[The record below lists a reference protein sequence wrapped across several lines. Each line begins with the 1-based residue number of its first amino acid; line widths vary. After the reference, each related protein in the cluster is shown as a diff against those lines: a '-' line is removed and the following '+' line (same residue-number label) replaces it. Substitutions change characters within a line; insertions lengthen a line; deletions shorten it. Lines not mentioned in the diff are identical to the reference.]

1 MEEKFQELGWKYY
14 GPDELMPLENRY
26 QTPEGEWLF
35 LYEHPVTTR
44 LGGVRLSKLDP
55 LRQDFAFW
63 LRERLFDALKEPAAR
78 RVKLQNAAERL
89 YRILCQS
96 PAPHPWLS
104 LPADSRPQRNR
115 STLAYHSLLVSA
127 FACAMA
133 RAWELQGQSIAEL
146 LRFQPPVGEEEIPV
160 ELAELMNFIRVGSLC
175 HDFGKHPP
183 QRHNERGKAQVQE
196 LFFGILEDM
205 VAFDLGEVAHRH
217 HTARSYRERGES
229 PIGILEELIAHAD
242 TLASATDR
250 PILSQD
256 PDPVRAVTNF
266 FRDYLGGE
274 KALSLISADTDRVK
288 SYVFET
294 SRLPE
299 VRGASAQLTTL
310 NEREIKAQLWND
322 FQLPAECLLYAAGGS
337 ALIVAPTKIAAQIA
351 EGIQQLYLS
360 GTRVATISVVHRP
373 TGPREWVKGVEA
385 SGNDFGALVKQMGYH
400 LRRAKESRAFHPS
413 LYAPPHSRRCDS
425 CEMRPAVTTEPDTD
439 GREAFLCTVCTGKRK
454 YGRGQKSLYLQQFEE
469 FLGRTDGK
477 ATDYGGHWRKV
488 GKGSQVGAARDL
500 DEIGEAAQGKA
511 KGYVGVIYTDGNDIG
526 HRIEESRT
534 PAEYRTLSE
543 ELRRATTLA
552 TFRALAQQSLLKK
565 VNRTDLETQW
575 VHAFE
580 IVAIGGDDVFLIV
593 AADVALE
600 IACTLCGEFEHE
612 FNGKMT
618 MSAGVLIMPAHLP
631 MYYAREIVE
640 TLLKNAKRAGR
651 RDRGTLDISPAYID
665 FQILTGDTSLST
677 DLEDFRRQVYVGRS
691 SLEDWQRLTERPHTL
706 TRLSHLLDV
715 VRWAKQ
721 EGFPPSQLYQL
732 RQAVVEHIPL
742 WSQNW
747 YRYQLARDEQN
758 QRNGWRAF
766 HKQLFGTCLP
776 AVAEAPW
783 RPIEAEQ
790 DTPISEHATPII
802 DLVEVF
808 DFVRYEGGGGSG
820 SQD

>member
-14 GPDELMPLENRY
+14 APDELTSLENRY
-26 QTPEGEWLF
+26 QSPEGEWLF
-35 LYEHPVTTR
+35 LYKHPVTTR
-44 LGGVRLSKLDP
+44 LGGVPLSKLDP

-63 LRERLFDALKEPAAR
+63 LRERVFDALEEPAAR
-78 RVKLQNAAERL
+78 GQKLGKAAEQL
-89 YRILCQS
+89 YGILCQS
-96 PAPHPWLS
+96 PAPHPWLC

-133 RAWELQGQSIAEL
+133 RAWDLQGKSIAEL
-146 LRFQPPVGEEEIPV
+146 LRFQPPVGEEETPV

-205 VAFDLGEVAHRH
+205 VVFDLSEVAHRH

-250 PILSQD
+250 PVLSQD

-266 FRDYLGGE
+266 FRDFLGDE

-294 SRLPE
+294 ARLPE

-310 NEREIKAQLWND
+310 NEKEIKARLWKD
-322 FQLPAECLLYAAGGS
+322 FQLPPECLLYAAGGS
-337 ALIVAPTKIAAQIA
+337 ALIIAPTKIAEEIA

-360 GTRVATISVVHRP
+360 KTRVATISGVYRP
-373 TGPREWVKGVEA
+373 TVPREWVKGVEA
-385 SGNDFGALVKQMGYH
+385 SGHDFGALMKQMGYD
-400 LRRAKESRAFHPS
+400 LRRAKESRAFHPFI
-413 LYAPPHSRRCDS
+413 YAPPHSRRCDS
-425 CEMRPAVTTEPDTD
+425 CEMRPAETTALDPDR
-439 GREAFLCTVCTGKRK
+439 REVFLCMVCTYKRES
-454 YGRGQKSLYLQQFEE
+454 GWNQKSLYLQQFEE
-469 FLGRTDGK
+469 FLGTTEGK
-477 ATDYGGHWRKV
+477 ATGYGGHWRKV
-488 GKGSQVGAARDL
+488 REHSEVEPARDL
-500 DEIGEAAQGKA
+500 DEIGSAAQGKA
-511 KGYVGVIYTDGNDIG
+511 RGYVGVIYTDGNDIG

-543 ELRRATTLA
+543 ELRRATVLA
-552 TFRALAQQSLLKK
+552 TFRALARQPLLKK
-565 VNRTDLETQW
+565 VNRTDPETQW

-593 AADVALE
+593 PGDVALE
-600 IACTLCGEFEHE
+600 MACSLCGEFEHE

-618 MSAGVLIMPAHLP
+618 MSAGVLIMRAHLP

-640 TLLKNAKRAGR
+640 MLLKSAKRAGR
-651 RDRGTLDISPAYID
+651 RARGTLEASPACID
-665 FQILTGDTSLST
+665 FQVVTGDTSLST
-677 DLEDFRRQVYVGRS
+677 DLEDFRRQVYVGPS
-691 SLEDWQRLTERPHTL
+691 SLQDWQRLTERPHTVDKL
-706 TRLSHLLDV
+706 RRLLGV
-715 VRWAKQ
+715 VRWVKQ
-721 EGFPPSQLYQL
+721 VGFPPSQLYQL

-742 WSQNW
+742 WSRNW

-758 QRNGWRAF
+758 QNNGWREF
-766 HKQLFGTCLP
+766 HKQLFETPLQ
-776 AVAEAPW
+776 AIAEAPW
-783 RPIEAEQ
+783 RSMEAEQ
-790 DTPISEHATPII
+790 ATPIS

-808 DFVRYEGGGGSG
+808 DFVRQEGGGASG
-820 SQD
+820 SED